1 MSPNNNILGAN
12 VRRLRKNRGM
22 TQKGLG
28 KAVFHEETWI
38 SKLENGHLTPSP
50 EDCLKLAQ
58 TLRCDL
64 SELKGSNSSNDFR
77 ALHHQILERLT
88 TIETQIEITETIIQA
103 LETDL
108 S

>member
-50 EDCLKLAQ
+50 EDCLHYVVTYQ
-58 TLRCDL
+58 N
-64 SELKGSNSSNDFR
+64 LKGQIQVTIFVHYTTKFSSV
-77 ALHHQILERLT
+77 
-88 TIETQIEITETIIQA
+88 
-103 LETDL
+103 
-108 S
+108 

>member
-38 SKLENGHLTPSP
+38 SKLENGHLTPSQ
-50 EDCLKLAQ
+50 K
-58 TLRCDL
+58 
-64 SELKGSNSSNDFR
+64 
-77 ALHHQILERLT
+77 IV
-88 TIETQIEITETIIQA
+88 
-103 LETDL
+103 
-108 S
+108 